1 MALKRITKGGTDYR
15 IGITEPQEGAEM
27 AITEYYTLGFV
38 GDLVCILYN
47 ISYFEKVNIYMKII
61 LVSFRIRTNYW

>member
-38 GDLVCILYN
+38 GDLVCINSL
-47 ISYFEKVNIYMKII
+47 
-61 LVSFRIRTNYW
+61 SFKD